1 MLLAPV
7 FTHSPEEGVRLV
19 TLVALVP
26 LANGQ
31 QLIANFVLCV
41 ATFRRLTR
49 LNDVR
54 RSSGPLVRA
63 EYSYTLNSF

>member
-7 FTHSPEEGVRLV
+7 STHSPEEGVRLV
-19 TLVALVP
+19 PLVALVP

-49 LNDVR
+49 LNGVR

-63 EYSYTLNSF
+63 LCSYTLS

>member
-19 TLVALVP
+19 PLVALVP
-26 LANGQ
+26 L
-31 QLIANFVLCV
+31 ANFVLCV

>member
-7 FTHSPEEGVRLV
+7 STHSPEEGVRLV
-19 TLVALVP
+19 PLVALVP

-49 LNDVR
+49 LNGVR

-63 EYSYTLNSF
+63 

>member
-7 FTHSPEEGVRLV
+7 STHSPEEGVRLV
-19 TLVALVP
+19 PLVA